1 VEGKMRLNNLT
12 VPKGSRKK
20 VKRVGRGSSSGKGKT
35 CGRGQNG
42 AKSRT
47 GYTQGRGFEGGQMP
61 IQRKVPKRGMSKG
74 SKQNMMRNIRIQ
86 YKLIK
91 TSFFNRFDNG
101 TKIDEKFLISN
112 SIIKPMEINSVKIL
126 SDKKLEKKIN
136 FIYGFSFS
144 ENAIAEI
151 ESQGGTVTIK
161 ENVRGSKLEVSKKNN
176 IKIRPPIKE
185 GHTST
190 LDVLKLRCVPDSSL
204 DNDRPPE
211 NDIVKGNKRNTEE
224 KKVGSEE
231 VGSEE
236 VGNEEKTEVRGN
248 KTMDN
253 GQLTIDNEKQEI
265 KRKKKVG
272 EKEKSEEK
280 TEDKE
285 VGSEE
290 VGSKEKTEDKGMPS
304 TNLVRGELEVS
315 EEKPEEKTTEE
326 KPEEKTT
333 EEKPEKTKESEEKG
347 QEE

>member
-1 VEGKMRLNNLT
+1 
-12 VPKGSRKK
+12 
-20 VKRVGRGSSSGKGKT
+20 
-35 CGRGQNG
+35 
-42 AKSRT
+42 
-47 GYTQGRGFEGGQMP
+47 
-61 IQRKVPKRGMSKG
+61 
-74 SKQNMMRNIRIQ
+74 
-86 YKLIK
+86 
-91 TSFFNRFDNG
+91 
-101 TKIDEKFLISN
+101 
-112 SIIKPMEINSVKIL
+112 MEINSVKIL

-161 ENVRGSKLEVSKKNN
+161 EKVRGSRLEVSKKNN

-236 VGNEEKTEVRGN
+236 VGNEEKTEVRGS

-280 TEDKE
+280 TEDRGSKKT
-285 VGSEE
+285 VNSEE
-290 VGSKEKTEDKGMPS
+290 LITAPFQSAGQVVKSEEKTEEVTTENTEKEEVKPVPS
-304 TNLVRGELEVS
+304 EEKTETEVRGSRLEVS